1 MGVVSIAC
9 LAFLEVSGWQQSEL
23 KSAAADTTISLL
35 WAAFPLVSKRLCLE
49 AQLPSPRPISLNRS
63 SPSSI
68 LTGWSILT
76 PVLQAEALLF
86 PRVSL
91 LKENQCCLGTSV
103 PQDFSGW
110 GQVWRLPGVLRVIHQ
125 RSADKSAG
133 FWPILWL
140 QMRPTVSLAQ
150 IRPLQEGRQW
160 LGRLVCFVCS
170 PF

>member
-1 MGVVSIAC
+1 MVS
-9 LAFLEVSGWQQSEL
+9 VSSCV
-23 KSAAADTTISLL
+23 KTA
-35 WAAFPLVSKRLCLE
+35 
-49 AQLPSPRPISLNRS
+49 LPRGTAPF
-63 SPSSI
+63 SPSHLSKQVQSI
-68 LTGWSILT
+68 LHPDWWVHSDAGTAS
-76 PVLQAEALLF
+76 EALLF

-91 LKENQCCLGTSV
+91 LKENQCCLGTSI